1 MDPITAVSN
10 CVAKGLDLAIKIVE
24 KQPPEVAAELW
35 KMYLADV
42 KEWREFWGKL
52 GIGAKP

>member
-1 MDPITAVSN
+1 MDPITAIAN

-35 KMYLADV
+35 KMYLEDV
-42 KEWREFWGKL
+42 KQWRQFWAETGKL
-52 GIGAKP
+52 PQ